1 MDDDMPLLV
10 QRAYAAARRIGFA
23 LTAGESAGTGSACLP
38 GTGRF
43 LAMLAAGCSR
53 IGELGTGAGIGA
65 AWMASAMPAGST
77 LVTAEIDPGRAAAAR
92 EVFADD
98 PRVRVITGESFPATT
113 VSPCR
118 R

>member
-38 GTGRF
+38 GTGRL

-65 AWMASAMPAGST
+65 AWMASAMLPT
-77 LVTAEIDPGRAAAAR
+77 
-92 EVFADD
+92 
-98 PRVRVITGESFPATT
+98 PRW
-113 VSPCR
+113 
-118 R
+118 